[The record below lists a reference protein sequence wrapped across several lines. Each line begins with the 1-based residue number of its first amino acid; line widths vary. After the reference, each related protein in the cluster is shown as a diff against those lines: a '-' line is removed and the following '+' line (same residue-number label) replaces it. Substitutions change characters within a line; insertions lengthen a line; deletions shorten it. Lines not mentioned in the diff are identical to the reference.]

1 MSAAPQINPTLP
13 NPNQIH
19 HLEKKPVRIIPVKVG
34 WMGEQG
40 SGKTASAGLLAAA
53 LSMKFHGGAPIHVTD
68 PELGWDFLDPVIFQ
82 KEKIKLVQSPVPTFE
97 AMLQN
102 LHRAKREGA
111 CVWAVELGKIWI
123 EIIRTLQK
131 AKPDNWGMN
140 LRSMWDDF
148 VAQFLNSE
156 LHCLVLGRIQDVI
169 EEILLEN
176 GATKSIKVG
185 EGMKAGGQK
194 NNFGY
199 EPHLVIRMSLEQKPR
214 LRKIVTLDD
223 NGRKVKTPQLVDEG
237 RMVHRALITKDRSWA
252 LNGKTFRWPDRDG
265 YKPGDFKYVWQSLAP
280 HFEAVQL
287 TRRNS
292 TLDTVATSGALIDDD
307 GNSEYY
313 ANRQKRD
320 VFSAEIK
327 ACLDLHFAGQGRED
341 KQVRIA
347 VSDLI
352 FGVKSKEAADALPLE
367 KLERGLRILH
377 AYEKIPVHDMT
388 SRDTV
393 LVQIHDCIAEY
404 DRGESEEWDT
414 PLPF

>member
-1 MSAAPQINPTLP
+1 MSAQAVPTLP
-13 NPNQIH
+13 NPTQIH
-19 HLEKKPVRIIPVKVG
+19 HLEKKPIAIPIVPVKVG
-34 WMGEQG
+34 FMGEQG
-40 SGKTASAGLLAAA
+40 TGKTATASLFAAA
-53 LSMKFHGGAPIHVTD
+53 LSKLFHGGAPIYATD
-68 PELGWDFLDPVIFQ
+68 PELGWGFSDVVIFQ
-82 KEKIKLVQSPVPTFE
+82 KEKIKLVQCTVPTFA
-97 AMLQN
+97 AMLKD
-102 LHRAKREGA
+102 LHRAEREGA

-123 EIIRTLQK
+123 EIIRTLQI
-131 AKPDNWGMN
+131 AKPDNWGME

-148 VAQFLNSE
+148 VAQFLNSK

-169 EEILLEN
+169 EQVLTES
-176 GATKSIKVG
+176 GAVKSIKVG
-185 EGMKAGGQK
+185 EGMKAGGQR

-199 EPHLVIRMSLEQKPR
+199 EPHLVIRMNLEQKPR
-214 LRKIVTLDD
+214 
-223 NGRKVKTPQLVDEG
+223 VKKGKTFEEEG
-237 RMVHRALITKDRSWA
+237 RMVHRALVTKDRSWA
-252 LNGKTFRWPDRDG
+252 LNGKVFRWPDRDG
-265 YKPGDFKYVWQSLAP
+265 YKPGDFKYVWQSLQP
-280 HFEAVQL
+280 HYEAVQL
-287 TRRNS
+287 TKGFAQIDAIAS
-292 TLDTVATSGALIDDD
+292 SAIMLDDD

-313 ANRQKRD
+313 ANRQRRD
-320 VFSAEIK
+320 VLSAEIK
-327 ACLDLHFAGQGRED
+327 ACLDLHFAGQGKED

>member
-1 MSAAPQINPTLP
+1 MQPHLIVPTA
-13 NPNQIH
+13 
-19 HLEKKPVRIIPVKVG
+19 RIVPVKIG
-34 WMGEQG
+34 FMGEQG
-40 SGKTASAGLLAAA
+40 TGKTATAGLLAAA
-53 LSMKFHGGAPIHVTD
+53 LSKKFHGGAPIHVTD
-68 PELGWDFLDPVIFQ
+68 PELGWGFLDPVIFQ
-82 KEKIKLVQSPVPTFE
+82 KEKIKLVQRTVPTFA
-97 AMLQN
+97 AMLQD

-111 CVWAVELGKIWI
+111 CLWAVELGKIWI

-131 AKPDNWGMN
+131 AKPNNWGMD

-199 EPHLVIRMSLEQKPR
+199 EPHLVIRMTLEQRPR
-214 LRKIVTLDD
+214 IRRIVTL
-223 NGRKVKTPQLVDEG
+223 NEEGHKIKVPQLSDEG

-265 YKPGDFKYVWQSLAP
+265 YKAGDFKYVWQSLQP

-287 TRRNS
+287 TKGYA
-292 TLDTVATSGALIDDD
+292 TLDTIATSGALIDDD
-307 GNSEYY
+307 GNSEFY
-313 ANRQKRD
+313 ANRQKRET
-320 VFSAEIK
+320 FCAEIK
-327 ACLDLHFAGQGRED
+327 ACLDLHFAGQGREE

-347 VSDLI
+347 ISELI
-352 FGVKSKEAADALPLE
+352 FGVKSKEAADTLPLE
-367 KLERGLRILH
+367 QLERGLRILH
-377 AYEKIPVHDMT
+377 AYEKLATHDMT
-388 SRDTV
+388 DKAAV
-393 LVQIHDCIAEY
+393 LVQMHDCIAEY
-404 DRGESEEWDT
+404 DRGESEEWDI
-414 PLPF
+414 PF